1 MKRILTAGFIVAYIG
16 VLLYGNICHFLQ
28 FGTTTHPFMY
38 MIVWDMFC
46 GWSAFDT
53 RIHIIAEGQ
62 DDKYYRLSPAPW
74 GELHPYGYIGRE
86 NYDQFQNH
94 TGGMGLNVLRHTR
107 HAPISRVFVV
117 EECWAKKYNM
127 PDDVWTARY
136 EYPKDKQSYYRMRV
150 VLLPD
155 GTMTQSYT
163 SWVAFQSG
171 MMMMDNPRLQE
182 RSRLSR
188 PMFMIDNNFK
198 PGREAML
205 GPADRLAAGVSA
217 LRAPSSN

>member
-1 MKRILTAGFIVAYIG
+1 MKRFLTAGFIVGYIG

-62 DDKYYRLSPAPW
+62 DDKYYALNPAPW

-94 TGGMGLNVLRHTR
+94 TGGMGLNVLRHTQ
-107 HAPISRVFVV
+107 HVPISRVFVV

-127 PDDVWTARY
+127 PDSVWRARY
-136 EYPKDKQSYYRMRV
+136 ECPKDKQSYYRMRV

-155 GTMTQSYT
+155 GTMTQAYT

-171 MMMMDNPRLQE
+171 QMMMDNPRLQE

-188 PMFMIDNNFK
+188 PMFVIDNFK
-198 PGREAML
+198 PGREAIV
-205 GPADRLAAGVSA
+205 GPGDGLPGRSI
-217 LRAPSSN
+217 RAPAGN